1 MQPDRRRLEELLWA
15 LEAFSLRGWIPLR
28 YITTFLMVALDEGNY
43 PSAYAR
49 RAGVDRMS
57 MSRYLRDIGAE
68 SRTGGPGLGLVK
80 VVPDADHPPR
90 QKVLLTEKGRALL
103 LRATRPLPAAEAHV
117 ETHAAKPVGSHLTR
131 SAGVAVTDG
140 DAMILEPVATS
151 EQQ

>member
-1 MQPDRRRLEELLWA
+1 MAGLGKQSRRVEPDRRRLEELLWA

-103 LRATRPLPAAEAHV
+103 LRATALYLPPKPTWKRMPLN
-117 ETHAAKPVGSHLTR
+117 R
-131 SAGVAVTDG
+131 
-140 DAMILEPVATS
+140 
-151 EQQ
+151 

>member
-1 MQPDRRRLEELLWA
+1 VQPDRRRLEDLLWA

-68 SRTGGPGLGLVK
+68 SRSGGPGLGLVEL
-80 VVPDADHPPR
+80 VPDPDHPPR
-90 QKVLLTEKGRALL
+90 QRVLLTKKGRDLL
-103 LRATRPLPAAEAHV
+103 LMATRPQRATEPDQKAHEPSDCRLTPSLGAA
-117 ETHAAKPVGSHLTR
+117 G
-131 SAGVAVTDG
+131 
-140 DAMILEPVATS
+140 ATS
-151 EQQ
+151 E